1 MQDLLLARPWADV
14 QEELEMSGISYAV
27 HRTCT
32 PRAFFKVDETR
43 CYVVRVRA
51 AAHGIAVTL
60 APGPAPHAALAADE
74 THC

>member
-43 CYVVRVRA
+43 CYVVRVQA
-51 AAHGIAVTL
+51 AADGSLAVTL
-60 APGPAPHAALAADE
+60 APGPAPRAADE